1 MMEKTNFQS
10 KNQAFNLPAGTRW
23 VGKWNKNPY
32 KMIKTLGRGA
42 TGVVYLVETRSGQRA
57 VKIGENKMSL
67 TSEIN
72 VLRHFSKVQGN
83 VLGPSL
89 LDVDDVEIKG
99 EIYPFF
105 CMEYLHGESLLDF
118 AKKRGT
124 EWVPV
129 FMVQLLGDLDRLH
142 QEGWA
147 FGDLKPENLII
158 TGPPSRVRWFDVGG
172 TTKLGRA
179 VKEYTEFYDRGYWG
193 LGDRKAEP
201 SYDLFSTAM
210 IFIQTAYP
218 RRFKKPTDA
227 NADNLDLLRRYI
239 VNSPPLL
246 PYKKILLHA
255 LKGKYTDAQVMKK
268 ELMEAIENRTS
279 PKKGAEKSSKSV
291 QDVKSK
297 RQKRK
302 TNNKKYKQKEKS
314 LSFRVELIL
323 TASFLFLSS
332 VLYFMGQWM

>member
-1 MMEKTNFQS
+1 MEKMNFQS
-10 KNQAFNLPAGTRW
+10 KNQASKLSAGTKW

-32 KMIKTLGRGA
+32 RIIRTLGSGA

-72 VLRHFSKVQGN
+72 VLKHFSKVRGN

-89 LDVDDVEIKG
+89 LDVDDIEIRG
-99 EIYPFF
+99 EMYPFF
-105 CMEYLHGESLLDF
+105 CMEYLKGEPLLDF

-129 FMVQLLGDLDRLH
+129 FIVQLLGDLDRLH
-142 QEGWA
+142 QEGWV

-172 TTKLGRA
+172 TTKQGRA
-179 VKEYTEFYDRGYWG
+179 IKEYTEFYDRGYWG

-218 RRFKKPTDA
+218 HRFKKPADA
-227 NADNLDLLRRYI
+227 GSDNLELLRRYI
-239 VNSPPLL
+239 SHSPPLL
-246 PYKKILLHA
+246 PYKKILIHA
-255 LKGKYTDAQVMKK
+255 LKGKYTDAQLMKK
-268 ELMEAIENRTS
+268 ELMEAIDNRTA
-279 PKKGAEKSSKSV
+279 PKKTVEKQSRSV
-291 QDVKSK
+291 QPKRHRKKTKS
-297 RQKRK
+297 
-302 TNNKKYKQKEKS
+302 KKYKEPQ
-314 LSFRVELIL
+314 SFRTELIL